1 MTDSFPG
8 VIRRGVL
15 RPRLDHEAAIA
26 SRNLAP
32 LAPLPL
38 REALWGA
45 GLHGDRQGDLG
56 GQPQGEMRAEQDEKD
71 CTDRRSESA
80 FQDSI
85 LQDVAG
91 CRSSRRS
98 ARTIPTQAF
107 RPKCR
112 FLIELATTAWDAAVP
127 RRSPNSP

>member
-32 LAPLPL
+32 LAPLPS
-38 REALWGA
+38 REALCGA
-45 GLHGDRQGDLG
+45 RLYGDRQGDLR

-91 CRSSRRS
+91 CRFIPEERKDGTESSL
-98 ARTIPTQAF
+98 PV
-107 RPKCR
+107 KCR
-112 FLIELATTAWDAAVP
+112 FLTDLETT
-127 RRSPNSP
+127 